1 VVIFF
6 LSGQGARDTGHG
18 AQGSEQTLSPESVVE
33 RSRNH
38 GALNGVSRVVRHNPM
53 FFTLTFRIC
62 TGSISSEN
70 LSRFVISF
78 LIQSKSLFE
87 AACFPDNNRL
97 IFNATCDNILLI
109 ITVICYPSVI
119 QHLINDNKQW

>member
-1 VVIFF
+1 LLINWFSEVAVPYTNYFF
-6 LSGQGARDTGHG
+6 SHNQDT
-18 AQGSEQTLSPESVVE
+18 
-33 RSRNH
+33 
-38 GALNGVSRVVRHNPM
+38 
-53 FFTLTFRIC
+53 
-62 TGSISSEN
+62 
-70 LSRFVISF
+70 

-87 AACFPDNNRL
+87 AVCFPDNNRL